1 MAVLV
6 AASAGYLARALNNL
20 WATLT
25 TWRVAGI
32 RPTPELTLAGNAG
45 PRLAYAVPVL
55 AGLVLTL
62 WLR

>member
-1 MAVLV
+1 MFWRIEGLK
-6 AASAGYLARALNNL
+6 AAPEM
-20 WATLT
+20 TLSSHS
-25 TWRVAGI
+25 
-32 RPTPELTLAGNAG
+32 G

>member
-1 MAVLV
+1 MFWRIEGLKPAPEM
-6 AASAGYLARALNNL
+6 
-20 WATLT
+20 TLSSHS
-25 TWRVAGI
+25 
-32 RPTPELTLAGNAG
+32 G

>member
-1 MAVLV
+1 VSNVWSL
-6 AASAGYLARALNNL
+6 
-20 WATLT
+20 LT
-25 TWRVAGI
+25 YWRVMGL
-32 RPTPELTLAGNAG
+32 RTSPELTLANDAA